1 MKDQLNKLGKLL
13 DKADRLEER
22 FKKNAHFLVN
32 YSGDVESEQTK
43 SVVQDYNKNIADL
56 EDVAK
61 ELGSVRIDLTSLVF
75 NRIIEILELIS
86 K

>member
-75 NRIIEILELIS
+75 NRTIEILELIS